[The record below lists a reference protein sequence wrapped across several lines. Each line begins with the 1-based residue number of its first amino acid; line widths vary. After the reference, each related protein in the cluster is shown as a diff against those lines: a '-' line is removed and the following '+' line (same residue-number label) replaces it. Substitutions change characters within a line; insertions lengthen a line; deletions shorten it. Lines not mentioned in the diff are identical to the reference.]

1 MSRPFAPTHGPS
13 AIVLLTLNPNAR
25 VGSALHLL
33 TSQYVRDQLSLRGT
47 RVNEKRTQP
56 EGEFV
61 LYWMQSTHRF
71 EENWALR
78 FAVLEADRLNK
89 PLVIHQG
96 LDPTYEHASD
106 RIHHFIL
113 HNARE
118 LSARAARMGLH
129 YQFVLRRRRD
139 DDRRVVDRLA
149 ARAALV
155 VTDRYPTCGIAERT
169 QRFAA
174 RANCRVVA
182 IESHGVV
189 PSGAIEKEE
198 YAARTIRPKLQK
210 LMALA
215 LEPVEDRGPRVA
227 VPASLAAS
235 LRDTLQVAA
244 LDLDSVD
251 LGAAIASCE
260 IDHAVAP
267 APLESGLDAARRR
280 LAAFCADA
288 LPRYSERRSDPTD
301 EEGSSR
307 LSPYL
312 HFGQIAAAEVAR
324 AALASPH
331 AGEADKFIDEL
342 VTWRELSLNFCL
354 RNPNFGTLAGL
365 PEWVHR
371 TMARHAGD
379 TREATYTL
387 DEFERGATHD
397 ELWNAAQRELVQSG
411 VMHNVVRMLWGKS
424 VLLWTAHYADALAWL
439 VHLNN
444 KYGLDGRDP
453 SSYGGIQWCFGKFDR
468 PFYDRPVLGVIRPM
482 SLKRAREKWDT
493 VRYVHRW
500 LGGAGTQ
507 ATAQPELPLQA

>member
-1 MSRPFAPTHGPS
+1 MSSPP
-13 AIVLLTLNPNAR
+13 
-25 VGSALHLL
+25 HLL
-33 TSQYVRDQLSLRGT
+33 ISQYVRDQLSLRGT
-47 RVNEKRTQP
+47 RVNDKRTQP
-56 EGEFV
+56 EGEYV

-78 FAVLEADRLNK
+78 FAVIEADRLNK
-89 PLVIHQG
+89 PLVVHQG
-96 LDPTYEHASD
+96 LDPTYEHAND
-106 RIHHFIL
+106 RIHSFIL

-118 LSARAARMGLH
+118 LAARAEGLGLH
-129 YQFVLRRRRD
+129 YQFVLRQRRD

-155 VTDRYPTCGIAERT
+155 VTDRFPTCGIAERT
-169 QRFAA
+169 QRFGE

-182 IESHGVV
+182 IESHAVV

-198 YAARTIRPKLQK
+198 YAARTIRPKLAK

-215 LEPVEDRGPRVA
+215 LEPVEDRGARVA
-227 VPASLAAS
+227 VTPSLAAS
-235 LRDTLQVAA
+235 LRDTLATA
-244 LDLDSVD
+244 TLNLATVD
-251 LGAAIASCE
+251 LGSAIAACE
-260 IDHAVAP
+260 IDHSVPAVAMR
-267 APLESGLDAARRR
+267 SGLTAARAR
-280 LAAFCADA
+280 LHAFCDGA
-288 LPRYSERRSDPTD
+288 LAHYSERRSDPTD

-331 AGEADKFIDEL
+331 AAETGKFIDEL

-354 RNPNFGTLAGL
+354 RNPNFGTLAAL

-371 TMARHAGD
+371 TMAKHAD
-379 TREATYTL
+379 DPREATYSL
-387 DEFERGATHD
+387 EQLERAATHD
-397 ELWNAAQRELVQSG
+397 ELWNAAQRELELTG

-424 VLLWTAHYADALAWL
+424 VLLWSAHYADALAWL

-468 PFYDRPVLGVIRPM
+468 PFYDRPILGVIRPM
-482 SLKRAREKWDT
+482 SLKRARDKWDT

-500 LGGAGTQ
+500 LHGPT
-507 ATAQPELPLQA
+507 ATQPELPLRP